1 MAQAGG
7 PAHDDCVRGRWFIA
21 HRHTFIHLDRRTTMF
36 GLTPLGIFHTAV
48 SLVAVLAGLI
58 ALLRHHAISP
68 RSRLGRVYLVATIV
82 TCLTAFGIF
91 QHGGFGKPHAA
102 AVITLGVLV
111 LAGMARLSDVFGRA
125 SPYVE
130 TIGYSFTFFVHLI
143 PGLTETATRLPYGAP
158 LLSSPDDPRLQ
169 ATIGVLFILFLIGAT
184 LQAIRLRGM
193 GVAAMA

>member
-1 MAQAGG
+1 
-7 PAHDDCVRGRWFIA
+7 
-21 HRHTFIHLDRRTTMF
+21 MF

-58 ALLRHHAISP
+58 SLIHHQAISP
-68 RSRLGRVYLVATIV
+68 RSRLGRVYVVATVV

-102 AVITLGVLV
+102 AVITLGVLAV
-111 LAGMARLSDVFGRA
+111 AGMARLTDVFGRA

-143 PGLTETATRLPYGAP
+143 PGLTETATRLPHGAP

-169 ATIGVLFILFLIGAT
+169 AAIGVLFVVFLLCAA
-184 LQAIRLRGM
+184 LQALRLRGM
-193 GVAAMA
+193 GTAAMA